1 MEEPDEL
8 DKYIDHLIN
17 QELGRLL
24 EHDIG
29 PYTCQFLKLESREDL
44 RPFASGVMAELGGS
58 HYILTASHVIEDW
71 SNENKLFIEIENEVH
86 ISVVGKACGTEME
99 KDKKLDVAYIKLK
112 DEIVPIL
119 RRWYRFLP
127 IERFLHH
134 HKVFDEANYCAYGFP
149 VANPKNDKGKT
160 IGAGYFVVPNQDKV
174 FDHYG
179 FDALSHYVLE
189 MHGKPINIKTGQ
201 PEKLKV
207 EHYGLSG
214 GGLWYTQIE
223 CDDDCNITSE
233 AHLIGIM
240 IEFRKGKY
248 YSLIANRIENLLAML
263 YQNEGFDPERLKK
276 F

>member
-1 MEEPDEL
+1 MEESDALDNYIDEL
-8 DKYIDHLIN
+8 IN
-17 QELGRLL
+17 RELCKLL

-29 PYTCQFLKLESREDL
+29 PYTCQFLTLESGKGL
-44 RPFASGVMAELGGS
+44 RPFASGILAELGGS
-58 HYILTASHVIEDW
+58 YYILTASHVIESW
-71 SNENKLFIEIENEVH
+71 SNDNKLFIEIEGGRH
-86 ISVVGKACGTEME
+86 ISIVGKACGTEME
-99 KDKKLDVAYIKLK
+99 KEEKFDVAYIKLK
-112 DEIVPIL
+112 SEIVPIL
-119 RRWYRFLP
+119 KRWYKFITIDRFLYH
-127 IERFLHH
+127 EKL
-134 HKVFDEANYCAYGFP
+134 FDEANYCAYGFP
-149 VANPKNDKGKT
+149 VANPKNEKGKT

-179 FDALSHYVLE
+179 FNALSHYVLE
-189 MHGKPINIKTGQ
+189 MQGKPINIKTGQ

-214 GGLWYTQIE
+214 GGLWYTNIE

-248 YSLIANRIENLLAML
+248 YSLIANRIETLLTML
-263 YQNEGFDPERLKK
+263 YQNEGFDSKGLKK